1 MENDITNKLLDKAK
15 EAFVMA
21 IEIYNKPTIRYRVE
35 GFSFFIC
42 NAWELMLK
50 ARMIKTYGET
60 SIYYKDNPNR
70 TITLENCIQKIFTN
84 EKDPLRLNLEKIVE
98 LRNTSTHFITEEY
111 EMIYVPLFQA
121 CILNF
126 NDKIFE
132 FFDIDMTQIIP
143 QNFLTLSVSL
153 KSLNESEIY
162 AKYPEIVSKKF
173 LNLKN
178 SVDELTNSENSKFA
192 ININVNHFLT
202 KNRSKADAVFH
213 IAKDGEDPVT
223 IIKEIKDPNLVY
235 KNSVN
240 DCIKTIEKMLNRSKI
255 IPKYRGEDAK
265 ITTYHFY
272 NLVKYFGLKNDSR
285 FSLKFT
291 VGNSSDFYKYSAQAV
306 EFLVEEIKKDPENI
320 LDNIK
325 KISQPQGQRNS

>member
-70 TITLENCIQKIFTN
+70 TIALENCIQKIFTN

-173 LNLKN
+173 LNLKD

-202 KNRSKADAVFH
+202 KNRSKADAAFH
-213 IAKDGEDPVT
+213 IAKGGEDPVT

-255 IPKYRGEDAK
+255 IPKYRGKDAK